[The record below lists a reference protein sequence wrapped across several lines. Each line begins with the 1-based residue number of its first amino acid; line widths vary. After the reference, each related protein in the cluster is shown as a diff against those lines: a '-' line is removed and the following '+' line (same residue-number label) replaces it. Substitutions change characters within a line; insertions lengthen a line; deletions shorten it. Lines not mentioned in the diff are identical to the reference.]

1 MKTST
6 VALITVAVVAAV
18 GGLALAASASSSG
31 AASLPNQKDKPPS
44 AEDLQRG
51 FRVVDGC
58 DIVALDEPRAL
69 AWISELGARPDTS
82 LDFNRSAAFSG
93 CNFWSFKPSLFA
105 YKMLRAL
112 FLSAPPS
119 KAAPKFAVSVLADMM
134 ARATAS
140 GLSTAGWPS
149 LP

>member
-58 DIVALDEPRAL
+58 DIVALDEL
-69 AWISELGARPDTS
+69 CVLVWISELGARPDTS

-140 GLSTAGWPS
+140 GLSTAGWPP